1 MPTEPSVLHNVS
13 NSTVCGW
20 FFILACVNTLLAVA
34 IIITIVLSARKM
46 PLQSTL
52 MLATSGTAALINAW
66 FLFLM
71 CNRSI
76 GKKEG
81 FGWKTNFALTALSMA
96 TGSPRGF

>member
-1 MPTEPSVLHNVS
+1 MATEPNALHAVS

-20 FFILACVNTLLAVA
+20 FFILACVNTLVAVA
-34 IIITIVLSARKM
+34 IIVLLVLNARKAS
-46 PLQSTL
+46 LQSNL
-52 MLATSGTAALINAW
+52 MLVTSGSVTLINAW

-81 FGWKTNFALTALSMA
+81 FGWKKNLGRIILNTA
-96 TGSPRGF
+96 TGTTAF